1 MAVNNSVHYATGK
14 TRYINDVKE
23 YHFQKYLSSKI
34 SMISQPHFQNI
45 FCIFSKTTELHDN
58 KHIDMDINI
67 IVSWH
72 VQSGLHKNVFII
84 VCSLTV
90 F

>member
-1 MAVNNSVHYATGK
+1 
-14 TRYINDVKE
+14 
-23 YHFQKYLSSKI
+23 
-34 SMISQPHFQNI
+34 MIFQPHFQNI